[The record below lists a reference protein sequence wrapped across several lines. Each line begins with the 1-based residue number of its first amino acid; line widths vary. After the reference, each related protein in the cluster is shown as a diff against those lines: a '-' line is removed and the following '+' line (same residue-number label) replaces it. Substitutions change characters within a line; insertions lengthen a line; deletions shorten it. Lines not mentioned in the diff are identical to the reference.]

1 MVASPGPALAAA
13 LSMVWRTLR
22 TERPR
27 SMAPA
32 HAQSAPPPPAATSA
46 SGLPLPSPS
55 PGRRHA
61 GPHAGAPA
69 GLWGQRGGGGGGGGG
84 RAGPGGPDGAA
95 PPRPPRGRHAA
106 AACAQARGVRAAL
119 RVLEQKLEALEQQQ
133 EAVLGTPLPDEGLK
147 RDLQVLRD
155 EIQGLTQE
163 IRTRLRVLEP
173 GKEEEEDENR
183 NTIGARVKRTQHAVL
198 SQQFLGLTGRCHAAQ
213 ARYRQRSLERIRRQ
227 LHITGSASVT
237 EEELEQML
245 ETGQSEVFI
254 SNVLGATR
262 ATRAALEEVGVRHRE
277 LQRLEKGLR
286 ELGELFTLLGST
298 LEAQGEVIDRIE
310 RNIEQS
316 GSHVRKG
323 QQHLGAAQ
331 RSQRGARRSCWWPPA
346 SSSPSSSSPPSS
358 PSP

>member
-1 MVASPGPALAAA
+1 MRDRTRELRQECGCSSGEEEEEEEEERDRVALMG
-13 LSMVWRTLR
+13 LR
-22 TERPR
+22 
-27 SMAPA
+27 
-32 HAQSAPPPPAATSA
+32 PPPP
-46 SGLPLPSPS
+46 
-55 PGRRHA
+55 
-61 GPHAGAPA
+61 GADT
-69 GLWGQRGGGGGGGGG
+69 LL
-84 RAGPGGPDGAA
+84 
-95 PPRPPRGRHAA
+95 
-106 AACAQARGVRAAL
+106 QARGVRAAL

-133 EAVLGTPLPDEGLK
+133 EAVLGTPCPTRGGRGVTCAPPGLK

-254 SNVLGATR
+254 SNVSAGATR

-310 RNIEQS
+310 RNIEAS
-316 GSHVRKG
+316 GSHVHKG

-331 RSQRGARRSCWWPPA
+331 RSQRGARQKKLLVAACVIVTLVIIA
-346 SSSPSSSSPPSS
+346 AIIAVTVATG
-358 PSP
+358 